1 MELKIRDEY
10 SYFIHTFIIKENKY
24 TKYLAKLLRDER
36 FNLKIFRDDVDT
48 DLYTHFLPKI
58 RSFLFKSFDFSEDA
72 IKKLDKLP
80 VETKAALLAEFPS
93 VTFEYN
99 LEEELQGKADDEKGL
114 FFKVKKMGIVM
125 FNTGVGFLYIK
136 TNVENSNDFA
146 DLLDFNNKFKDIN
159 GLKCNPEKYENIKIQ
174 ANSFEDV
181 IALKDF
187 IHEIAGPD
195 LDALK
200 FNLDIEKFYTYSYAC
215 IDDKSWND
223 NIGFDNVKNEFDK
236 FINILPS
243 NSNLDAS
250 EYEDIKVVSYGKY
263 SKMGMC
269 KLGIK
274 LFSSAIDKNNYTL
287 LPKNFERKYFYT
299 YLLALYFKVYLKKL
313 DYEFKRSSNLMKV
326 RKKFVYFT
334 KNLKIQEIT
343 ADDIGSS
350 IYRDMKEVLEIEK
363 IYADV
368 KNKYDI
374 LYRES
379 KIEKNE
385 KMYKKIFAILIVTLL
400 FNILNFII
408 MQFG

>member
-1 MELKIRDEY
+1 MELKIRNEY
-10 SYFIHTFIIKENKY
+10 SYFIHTFIIKENRY
-24 TKYLAKLLRDER
+24 TKYLAKLISDER

-58 RSFLFKSFDFSEDA
+58 RSFLFKSFDFSEEA

-80 VETKAALLAEFPS
+80 VDTKAALLAEFPS

-99 LEEELQGKADDEKGL
+99 LEEEIQGKADNDKSL
-114 FFKVKKMGIVM
+114 FFKVNKMGVVL
-125 FNTGVGFLYIK
+125 FNTGIGFFYIK
-136 TNVENSNDFA
+136 TNIANSNSFA
-146 DLLDFNNKFKDIN
+146 DLLDFNNEFKDIN
-159 GLKCNPEKYENIKIQ
+159 GVKCDPLKYEKIKLQ
-174 ANSFEDV
+174 ANSFDDV
-181 IALKDF
+181 IELKDF
-187 IHEIAGPD
+187 IHEITGPD

-215 IDDKSWND
+215 VDKEAWND
-223 NIGFDNVKNEFDK
+223 DTGFDNAKREFEK

-243 NSNLDAS
+243 NSELDAS
-250 EYEDIKVVSYGKY
+250 EFEDIKVVSYGKY

-274 LFSSAIDKNNYTL
+274 LFSSSADKNNYTL
-287 LPKNFERKYFYT
+287 LPKDFERKYFYT
-299 YLLALYFKVYLKKL
+299 YLLALYFKVYLKKI
-313 DYEFKRSSNLMKV
+313 DYEFKKSSNLTKV

-343 ADDIGSS
+343 LDDIGSS

-379 KIEKNE
+379 KIEKTE
-385 KMYKKIFAILIVTLL
+385 KMYKRIFAILMATLL
-400 FNILNFII
+400 LNIFNFII